1 MAMAHRFTHLLV
13 ATGAAFLVMAATI
26 AVPLA
31 QAAAEGIA
39 PLGPLDAGR
48 RVPAFIATGTP
59 ASGFR
64 PGDRQLAQWA
74 LDAWQR
80 AAQEAFRFE
89 ASPEPDALVRVLWA
103 APGEGQYGEMRALR
117 ANGRRGAAV
126 YIRPDTDALGPA
138 IAALAR
144 QDPLWRDTVVYLTCL
159 HELGHA
165 VGLSHTDAFADIMY
179 AFGYGG
185 DITAYFRR
193 YRDALETR
201 GDIARVS
208 GLSPADIARVRAAY
222 AAPAAGTAGR

>member
-1 MAMAHRFTHLLV
+1 MAMVHRFTHVLL
-13 ATGAAFLVMAATI
+13 ATAATLLATI
-26 AVPLA
+26 AVPIA
-31 QAAAEGIA
+31 QAAAQGIA
-39 PLGPLDAGR
+39 PLGPLDAGG
-48 RVPAFIATGTP
+48 RVSYFISTGSP

-74 LDAWQR
+74 LEAWQR
-80 AAQEAFRFE
+80 AAQGAFRFE
-89 ASPEPDALVRVLWA
+89 AGTEPDSLVRVFWA
-103 APGEGQYGEMRALR
+103 GPGEGQYGEMRALL

-126 YIRPDTDALGPA
+126 YIRPDTDALGPS

-193 YRDALETR
+193 YRDALKTR
-201 GDIARVS
+201 DDIAKVS

-222 AAPAAGTAGR
+222 AAAPTR